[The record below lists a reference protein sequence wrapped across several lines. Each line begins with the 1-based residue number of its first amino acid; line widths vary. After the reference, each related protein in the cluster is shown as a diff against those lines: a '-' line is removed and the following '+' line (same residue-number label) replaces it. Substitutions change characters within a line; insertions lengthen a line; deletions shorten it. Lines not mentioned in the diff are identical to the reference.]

1 MHYALDHLTGPVLKK
16 LTHDTLFHNVMTN
29 SREALTGFLA
39 AVLHVRPEEITDI
52 TFLDTVDY
60 YKRVSSKK
68 IGLDIKLELN
78 HTTIVNIEM
87 QAYHQ
92 ENWDK
97 RELFYT
103 GRMMAAQKADSQYS
117 NVLPVIH
124 IGVLE
129 KDSSDDFLFL
139 DQYNL
144 VNENGKEFSVRFA
157 IISLNLRNLKNAT
170 EEDERRGLVRWA
182 KLFLADTWD
191 EIRDLAEEDF
201 YIRKAGEYMSYALTP
216 EEWLQM
222 RIEDG
227 ERDYQAIIYSAE
239 AQGKREGMA
248 KGLEEGRAKGLE
260 EGRAKGREE
269 GREEGHRRLIR
280 YIMSKNPGMTEEE
293 AEAEA
298 QTII

>member
-78 HTTIVNIEM
+78 HTTVVNIEV

-124 IGVLE
+124 IGILE

-139 DQYNL
+139 DQYNPGIL
-144 VNENGKEFSVRFA
+144 IHSRPWAHMSSTSATVLGMGRPRTRLPSSVMSRSSSMRMPPK
-157 IISLNLRNLKNAT
+157 SL
-170 EEDERRGLVRWA
+170 
-182 KLFLADTWD
+182 
-191 EIRDLAEEDF
+191 
-201 YIRKAGEYMSYALTP
+201 
-216 EEWLQM
+216 
-222 RIEDG
+222 
-227 ERDYQAIIYSAE
+227 
-239 AQGKREGMA
+239 
-248 KGLEEGRAKGLE
+248 
-260 EGRAKGREE
+260 
-269 GREEGHRRLIR
+269 
-280 YIMSKNPGMTEEE
+280 
-293 AEAEA
+293 
-298 QTII
+298 